1 MHNKLIQGALHLPA
15 GWSRILN
22 AVMRIVIYNER
33 EHVVSDDNC
42 LKCVPLKTKETEIT
56 SYINDFV
63 LLNNYYLIITK
74 HKGA

>member
-1 MHNKLIQGALHLPA
+1 MCIIIQGTLHLPA

-33 EHVVSDDNC
+33 EYVVSDDNC
-42 LKCVPLKTKETEIT
+42 LKCVPLKTKETKIT

-63 LLNNYYLIITK
+63 LLNNYFLIITK

>member
-1 MHNKLIQGALHLPA
+1 
-15 GWSRILN
+15 
-22 AVMRIVIYNER
+22 MRIVIYNER